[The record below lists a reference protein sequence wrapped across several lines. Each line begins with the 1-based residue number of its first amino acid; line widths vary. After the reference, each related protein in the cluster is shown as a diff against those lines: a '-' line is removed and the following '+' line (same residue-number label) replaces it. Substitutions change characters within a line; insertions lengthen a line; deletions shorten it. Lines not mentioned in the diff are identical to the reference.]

1 MAMTA
6 GRSGA
11 LGRLLVVMAIT
22 AILLYLWQSQLV
34 APNGAADTA
43 FSGPRAFATLSRV
56 LQEQTPHIAGTP
68 QNTVV
73 RDRIVAELKSA
84 GYEPEVQAVLSCV
97 AADRYPGCTTVENI
111 IAVHKGTGGGKA
123 VLATAHYDSVPAGP
137 GTSDDGAGAAVLV
150 ELARIF
156 ATRSTKNDV
165 IFLVTDGEETGL
177 RGATAFAEHHALMA
191 SVGVVVNVEAR
202 GASGPS
208 LMFETG
214 SGNSRLMDL
223 FARAVT
229 RPSANSVSYEV
240 YRLLPNDTDF
250 SIYRRRG
257 LGGFNFAYSSSASLY
272 HSQRDSLR
280 YIDTRSLQHQ
290 GEHAYEVAAVLAD
303 TDLATLKSP
312 SDASYF
318 DIFGRALVVWP
329 AALNVPAAAVAL
341 LGILALI
348 GVHRSVFS
356 RRSGIWAA
364 AACVA
369 VALSLFAVGWILSWP
384 LGIWPGVHP
393 LDHPQPW
400 PARVAI
406 VAAAMFVATGVAA
419 ITGGRADARALLLV
433 NWLVLA
439 LLALAVAIYVPG
451 ASYPFVWPAFGFA
464 ATGWIETLRR
474 RTPPSLTIA
483 AWLGFAL
490 AAFFWMSFVLAL
502 ELVLGFDLTQYKIMA
517 LLPFALALV
526 PLFAADGRTARLP
539 AAICGVVM
547 IGAAAV
553 ASQTPA
559 YAPDHPRGLNI
570 VYYDDKGA
578 APRWLIGFEGAPD
591 EAFLKTQ
598 GFPARDEKFRQFGL
612 VDATGR
618 FKPAMDQAL
627 PAPTLTLHE
636 VTTNGGTIVARGTLR
651 SGRGGFLV
659 GIGFAPKSGVKS
671 LRFDDQQVADPAKLN
686 GTAPVITRFWGAET
700 RDVAVEIEFDAA
712 AAPKAILYERSTLPA
727 SGEAHGLI
735 AARPADAAPV
745 YSGDSALVFVTVDL
759 VQLKP
764 AQPR

>member
-1 MAMTA
+1 MTA
-6 GRSGA
+6 GRWGA
-11 LGRLLVVMAIT
+11 LGRLLVVAAIT
-22 AILLYLWQSQLV
+22 AILLCLWQSQLV
-34 APNGAADTA
+34 APDGAASTA
-43 FSGPRAFATLSRV
+43 FSGPRAFATLTRV

-68 QNTVV
+68 QNALV
-73 RDRIVAELKSA
+73 RDRIVAELKAA
-84 GYEPEVQAVLSCV
+84 GYEPEVQAELSCV

-137 GTSDDGAGAAVLV
+137 GTSDDGAGTAVLV
-150 ELARIF
+150 ELARAF
-156 ATRSTKNDV
+156 AAKETRNDV
-165 IFLVTDGEETGL
+165 IFLVSDGEETGL
-177 RGATAFAEHHALMA
+177 RGAVAFAEHHPRMA
-191 SVGVVVNVEAR
+191 HVGVVVNVVAR

-214 SGNSRLMDL
+214 PGNAKLMDL
-223 FARAVT
+223 FAKAVT

-280 YIDTRSLQHQ
+280 YLDTRSLQHQ
-290 GEHAYEVAAVLAD
+290 GEHAYEVAAALAD
-303 TDLATLKSP
+303 TDLETLKSS

-329 AALNVPAAAVAL
+329 AALNVPAAAIAL

-348 GVHRSVFS
+348 GAHRSAFS
-356 RRSGIWAA
+356 RWSSSWAVA
-364 AACVA
+364 AFIA
-369 VALSLFAVGWILSWP
+369 VALSLFAVGWMLSWP

-406 VAAAMFVATGVAA
+406 VAAAMLVATGIAA
-419 ITGGRADARALLLV
+419 IADGRADAGALLLV

-439 LLALAVAIYVPG
+439 MIALAVAVYVPG

-464 ATGWIETLRR
+464 AAGWIETLCRR
-474 RTPPSLTIA
+474 KAPALTGA

-490 AAFFWMSFVLAL
+490 AAFFWLSFVLAL
-502 ELVLGFDLTQYKIMA
+502 ELVLGFDLTQYKILV
-517 LLPFALALV
+517 LLPFTLALV
-526 PLFAADGRTARLP
+526 PLFAAAGRCARLP
-539 AAICGVVM
+539 AAICAVVVL
-547 IGAAAV
+547 GAAGL

-578 APRWLIGFEGAPD
+578 APRWLVGFEGAPD
-591 EAFLKTQ
+591 EAFLKAS
-598 GFPARDEKFRQFGL
+598 GFPAHDEGYRQFGL
-612 VDATGR
+612 IDGMGR
-618 FKPAMDQAL
+618 FKPASDQAL
-627 PAPTLTLHE
+627 AAPTLVWHE
-636 VTTNGGTIVARGTLR
+636 TTTQDGTTVARGTLR
-651 SGRGGFLV
+651 RGRNGFLV
-659 GIGFAPKSGVKS
+659 GIGVASKSGVKAI
-671 LRFDDQQVADPAKLN
+671 RFDDKEVANSAQLD
-686 GTAPVITRFWGAET
+686 GTAPDITRFWGAGT
-700 RDVAVEIEFDAA
+700 HDIAVEIAFDAA
-712 AAPKAILYERSTLPA
+712 AAPKVVVYERSLLPDDR
-727 SGEAHGLI
+727 EAQELA

-745 YSGDSALVFVTVDL
+745 YSGDSALVFVSVGLPTS
-759 VQLKP
+759 KP
-764 AQPR
+764 AEPR

>member
-1 MAMTA
+1 M
-6 GRSGA
+6 
-11 LGRLLVVMAIT
+11 VVVAIT

-34 APNGAADTA
+34 APNGAENPA

-68 QNTVV
+68 QNAVV
-73 RDRIVAELKSA
+73 RARIVAELKAA
-84 GYEPEVQAVLSCV
+84 GYAPEVQAALSCV
-97 AADRYPGCTTVENI
+97 AADRYPGCTTIENI
-111 IAVHKGTGGGKA
+111 IAVHKGTGGGKT

-137 GTSDDGAGAAVLV
+137 GTSDDGAGAVVLI

-156 ATRSTKNDV
+156 ANRSTKNDV

-177 RGATAFAEHHALMA
+177 RGATAFAEHHPLMA

-214 SGNSRLMDL
+214 PGNSRLMDL

-280 YIDTRSLQHQ
+280 YIDARSLQHQ

-303 TDLATLKSP
+303 ADLDALKST

-318 DIFGRALVVWP
+318 DVFGRALVVWP
-329 AALNVPAAAVAL
+329 AALNVPVAAVAL

-348 GVHRSVFS
+348 GVHRSAFS
-356 RRSGIWAA
+356 QRSGIRAV

-369 VALSLFAVGWILSWP
+369 VALALFAVGWMLSWP

-419 ITGGRADARALLLV
+419 IAGGRADARALLLV

-439 LLALAVAIYVPG
+439 VIALAVAIYVPG

-464 ATGWIETLRR
+464 VVGWMEALGRR
-474 RTPPSLTIA
+474 SRPSLTVA

-517 LLPFALALV
+517 LLPFGLALV
-526 PLFAADGRTARLP
+526 PLFAVDGRTAWLP

-547 IGAAAV
+547 IGAAAI

-591 EAFLKTQ
+591 ETFLKAQ
-598 GFPARDEKFRQFGL
+598 GFPTHDERFRQFGL
-612 VDATGR
+612 VDTSGR
-618 FKPAMDQAL
+618 FKPAKDHVL
-627 PAPTLTLHE
+627 PAPTLILHE
-636 VTTNGGTIVARGTLR
+636 ATSQGGTTVARGTLR
-651 SGRGGFLV
+651 RGRGGFLV

-671 LRFDDQQVADPAKLN
+671 LRFDDHQVADPARLD
-686 GTAPVITRFWGAET
+686 GTTPVITLFWGAGT
-700 RDVAVEIEFDAA
+700 RDIAVEIVFDAA
-712 AAPKAILYERSTLPA
+712 AAPKAVLYERSTLPD
-727 SGEAHGLI
+727 SGEARGLV
-735 AARPADAAPV
+735 AARPTDAAPV

-759 VQLKP
+759 TQLKP

>member
-1 MAMTA
+1 MMA
-6 GRSGA
+6 GRLGA
-11 LGRLLVVMAIT
+11 LVRLLVVVAIT
-22 AILLYLWQSQLV
+22 AILLCLWQSQLV
-34 APNGAADTA
+34 APNGAANTA
-43 FSGPRAFATLSRV
+43 FSGPGAFATLSRV

-73 RDRIVAELKSA
+73 RDRIVAEFRSA
-84 GYEPEVQAVLSCV
+84 GYEPEVQAAISCV

-111 IAVHKGTGGGKA
+111 IAVHKGTGAGKA

-150 ELARIF
+150 ELARVF
-156 ATRSTKNDV
+156 ATRATRNDV

-177 RGATAFAEHHALMA
+177 RGATAFAEHHPLMA
-191 SVGVVVNVEAR
+191 RVGVVVNVEAR

-214 SGNSRLMDL
+214 PGNSRLMDL
-223 FARAVT
+223 FAHAVT

-250 SIYRRRG
+250 SIYRRLG

-280 YIDTRSLQHQ
+280 TIDTRSLQHQ

-303 TDLATLKSP
+303 TDLDTLKSS

-318 DIFGRALVVWP
+318 DVFGRALVVWP
-329 AALNVPAAAVAL
+329 ASLNVPAAAVAL

-348 GVHRSVFS
+348 GVHRSAFS
-356 RRSGIWAA
+356 RRSGIWAI
-364 AACVA
+364 AACIA
-369 VALSLFAVGWILSWP
+369 VALALFAAGWMLSWP

-406 VAAAMFVATGVAA
+406 VAAAMLVAA
-419 ITGGRADARALLLV
+419 GAAASVAGRADMRALLLV

-439 LLALAVAIYVPG
+439 LIALAVAIYVPG

-464 ATGWIETLRR
+464 AAGWVETMRK

-517 LLPFALALV
+517 LLPFVLALA
-526 PLFAADGRTARLP
+526 PLFAADGRAARLP

-547 IGAAAV
+547 IGAAAI

-570 VYYDDKGA
+570 VYYDDKVA
-578 APRWLIGFEGAPD
+578 APRWLIGFEGAAD
-591 EAFLKTQ
+591 EAFLKDQ
-598 GFPARDEKFRQFGL
+598 GFPARDEQFRQFGL

-618 FKPAMDQAL
+618 FKPAMNQVL
-627 PAPTLTLHE
+627 PAPTLTLHD
-636 VTTNGGTIVARGTLR
+636 VTTNGGTVVARGTLR

-659 GIGFAPKSGVKS
+659 GIGIAPGSGVKS
-671 LRFDDQQVADPAKLN
+671 LRFDNQQVADAARLEGK
-686 GTAPVITRFWGAET
+686 APVITRFWGAGA
-700 RDVAVEIEFDAA
+700 RDIAVEIVFDAA
-712 AAPKAILYERSTLPA
+712 AAPKVVLYERSALPD
-727 SGEAHGLI
+727 SGEARALI
-735 AARPADAAPV
+735 AARPPDAAPV
-745 YSGDSALVFVTVDL
+745 YSGDSTLVFVAVEL
-759 VQLKP
+759 APSKP
-764 AQPR
+764 AEPR